1 MAAEDAIV
9 ERDERVARTSHE
21 YESEEEH
28 QLMTDSKPG
37 TRFYPDGCGGDRVY
51 APSEL
56 LEMLL
61 RIGDGHLDSTVGRG
75 RFVGVI

>member
-28 QLMTDSKPG
+28 QLMTDSKPIVASS
-37 TRFYPDGCGGDRVY
+37 GD
-51 APSEL
+51 
-56 LEMLL
+56 
-61 RIGDGHLDSTVGRG
+61 
-75 RFVGVI
+75 